1 VPASGIYVRLTR
13 NLLSVAAAM
22 VSDRPWTAPL
32 ALLGVLVPLITLV
45 NYGKEADFV
54 RQWSH
59 RMPVMTVEAAA

>member
-1 VPASGIYVRLTR
+1 
-13 NLLSVAAAM
+13 M